1 MDIQETKTVAIKAC
15 PSCGGSLLE
24 RDRFC
29 RWCSAQQSEPT
40 LRIDSGAIEYVSPTT
55 PLVEAVSPTESF
67 RPVSGPLVRAVA
79 AGVAAAE
86 SNRLSNRFARRFVLA
101 LISMPI
107 WLIIVL
113 LSPIDAY
120 FVAKTVTRV

>member
-1 MDIQETKTVAIKAC
+1 MNTEETKTVAIKTCHA
-15 PSCGGSLLE
+15 CGGSLLE

-29 RWCSAQQSEPT
+29 RWCSARQSEPT

-55 PLVEAVSPTESF
+55 PLIESVSPTERF

-79 AGVAAAE
+79 CGVAATE
-86 SNRLSNRFARRFVLA
+86 SSRLSNRFARRVVLA

-120 FVAKTVTRV
+120 FVAKTVTR